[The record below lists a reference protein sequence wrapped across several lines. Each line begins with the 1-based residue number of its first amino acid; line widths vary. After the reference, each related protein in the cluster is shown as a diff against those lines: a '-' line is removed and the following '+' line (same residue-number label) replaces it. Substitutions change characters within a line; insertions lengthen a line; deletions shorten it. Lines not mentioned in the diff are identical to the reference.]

1 MTGAIF
7 WPIAAAEALLDHWC
21 RWCVDAPRTASTSFR
36 TLHLPPDAGLPPEL
50 TAGPVVCV
58 DGAIIDEPPGLP
70 ATDVADGLL
79 GPMRLLAEPLMDT
92 WHLGGPLDVT
102 TAHMDPLDP
111 LPYEA
116 DHFLLDELPREGQDA
131 WLSVAATDAGDA
143 LAFVELRQIGGAIG
157 EADDRG
163 GVLNRLTR
171 GLRAVRP
178 RRARRGGGRPA
189 HHRAAGG
196 DARGGHAVG
205 HRVHGADVRGRLG
218 SAPAVLRPRDG
229 RAGAGCPRPR
239 RPGRHLR
246 RQRRTRSP
254 NRMTT
259 HALPDAGSWE
269 IDSLHSTMRFSVIH
283 HAVAYFRAAFHP
295 ITGGLRRRDR
305 DARPGRFAPPT

>member
-143 LAFVELRQIGGAIG
+143 LAFVELRQIGGAISD
-157 EADDRG
+157 ADDRG
-163 GVLNRLTR
+163 GVLNRLAGAYALLDVLGR
-171 GLRAVRP
+171 L
-178 RRARRGGGRPA
+178 GGRAELTGASPSSS
-189 HHRAAGG
+189 
-196 DARGGHAVG
+196 
-205 HRVHGADVRGRLG
+205 ADVRKAVTPWDTGFTAPTFAAGWDLRQRSFDRETSERVQG
-218 SAPAVLRPRDG
+218 SATASTRTPSSRGTSHEEPTEHMSRPP
-229 RAGAGCPRPR
+229 CPPPG
-239 RPGRHLR
+239 PGRS
-246 RQRRTRSP
+246 TRATPRCAS
-254 NRMTT
+254 
-259 HALPDAGSWE
+259 A
-269 IDSLHSTMRFSVIH
+269 
-283 HAVAYFRAAFHP
+283 
-295 ITGGLRRRDR
+295 
-305 DARPGRFAPPT
+305 